1 MSAPSPISS
10 QREYDLKDVLSLKL
24 LNMLISSEVP
34 MCEMLAV
41 FVLLTFLLTVDVVVD
56 VLQALDH
63 KLRAKVHNVEVIAF
77 WRRLDDFVY
86 LLFEVCLSYL
96 TDI

>member
-1 MSAPSPISS
+1 
-10 QREYDLKDVLSLKL
+10 
-24 LNMLISSEVP
+24 
-34 MCEMLAV
+34 MLAV

>member
-1 MSAPSPISS
+1 
-10 QREYDLKDVLSLKL
+10 
-24 LNMLISSEVP
+24 

-41 FVLLTFLLTVDVVVD
+41 FVLLTLLLTVDVVVD

-63 KLRAKVHNVEVIAF
+63 KLRAKVHNVKVIAF
-77 WRRLDDFVY
+77 WRHLDDFEY